1 VSGHIS
7 PNIDFDKPSQAMR
20 FGNHLKEGETQI
32 APNMILRYDGT
43 NGWEKRMFNSFF
55 VEFGVH
61 FGNKLT
67 AIKTFTEMDAVEHV
81 SRTATKQQC
90 KNSPVYCA
98 DVTGDVIQ
106 IRTKLEMLIEEGE
119 VLKP

>member
-1 VSGHIS
+1 MVGRRGCSIHS
-7 PNIDFDKPSQAMR
+7 LLS
-20 FGNHLKEGETQI
+20 LES
-32 APNMILRYDGT
+32 ILGT
-43 NGWEKRMFNSFF
+43 
-55 VEFGVH
+55 
-61 FGNKLT
+61 
-67 AIKTFTEMDAVEHV
+67 
-81 SRTATKQQC
+81 RTATKQQC